1 MTRVI
6 ILFSLILFSAMS
18 TYAQVGKETLYVGT
32 FSVRGSQGIYVF
44 DFNRAKQN
52 LVLKQTVPSLE
63 SPTFLDIHPSQKYL
77 YSVNRGKADVN
88 DHGGSISAYG
98 IDPATGRLSGIN
110 HKSSYGDGPCYVEV
124 DKSGKYVFVSNY
136 HEGNLTVLSL
146 FNDGSLGSVSEAKKY
161 SGSSIHPER
170 QQSPHIHASV
180 ISQNNRFLYVTD
192 LGSDKIYIYELNEEK
207 GTLTPASMPEFN
219 ATPGTGPRHLAF
231 HPSGNFAYLAEE
243 LTSTVGVFA
252 VDQATGALTLLQDSV
267 VSLPPDFEGK
277 NISADIH
284 TDPKGKFL
292 YMSNRGADIISI
304 FTIGEDGR
312 IELKGHESTRGQTP
326 RNFLIEPKG
335 EFMFVAHQDS
345 DTIQIFRINQKNGN
359 LTAVGKPVAVPS
371 PVCLKIVSK

>member
-1 MTRVI
+1 MTRV
-6 ILFSLILFSAMS
+6 ILFSLILFSFVS
-18 TYAQVGKETLYVGT
+18 SYAQVGKETLYVGT

-52 LVLKQTVPSLE
+52 LTLKQTVPSLE
-63 SPTFLDIHPSQKYL
+63 SPTFLEIHPSQKYL

-124 DKSGKYVFVSNY
+124 DKSGKFVFISNY

-161 SGSSIHPER
+161 SGSSVHPER
-170 QQSPHIHASV
+170 QESPHVHASV

-192 LGSDKIYIYELNEEK
+192 LGSDKIYIYEFNEEK

-219 ATPGTGPRHLAF
+219 AAPGSGPRHFAF

-304 FTIGEDGR
+304 FAIGEDGR
-312 IELKGHESTRGQTP
+312 IELKGYESTRGQTP